1 VITDEQRDF
10 IGRLTPE
17 QFHSLDRRM
26 RLYATKE
33 LRRRGLATSIDT
45 PRDVVGT
52 AIERLMSDANCP
64 WNDSEPTLEGLIQF
78 LSRRVEDVVK
88 KLRRRMNR
96 TGDVKEFDSRTDMR
110 VNGLAELDLDANIS
124 LEELGDAWLNL
135 ASASGEDTARVALE
149 YLTGNSSAEG
159 QAEALGLT
167 LNAVYRLRSQAIESL
182 RIVLYQRETNQ

>member
-17 QFHSLDRRM
+17 QFHSLNRRM
-26 RLYATKE
+26 RLYASKE
-33 LRRRGLATSIDT
+33 LRRRGLATSIET

-52 AIERLMSDANCP
+52 ALERLMSNDNCP
-64 WNDSEPTLEGLIQF
+64 WNDSEPTLEGLVQF
-78 LSRRVEDVVK
+78 LSRRVDDVVK
-88 KLRRRMNR
+88 KLRRRTNR

-110 VNGLAELDLDANIS
+110 INGLAEPEPHANII

-135 ASASGEDTARVALE
+135 ASASGEDTARLVLE
-149 YLTGNSSAEG
+149 YLTGNTSAEG

-167 LNAVYRLRSQAIESL
+167 INAVYRLRSQAIELL
-182 RIVLYQRETNQ
+182 RIARDQRETNQ